1 MHLYKAQ
8 DPLTLSSSELII
20 FAPRDLETPGPLDR
34 LLERGK
40 VLIFL
45 FGEIAASLALFAD
58 FVLFGTFRT

>member
-1 MHLYKAQ
+1 
-8 DPLTLSSSELII
+8 
-20 FAPRDLETPGPLDR
+20 LDR